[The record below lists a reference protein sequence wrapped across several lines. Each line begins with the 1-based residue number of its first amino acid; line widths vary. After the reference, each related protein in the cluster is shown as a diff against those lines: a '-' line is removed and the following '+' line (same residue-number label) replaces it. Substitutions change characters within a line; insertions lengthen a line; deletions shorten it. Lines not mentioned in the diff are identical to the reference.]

1 MSGVFLYVLIGAS
14 VLLGLVA
21 LAAAGKFAEAYRMRS
36 WQEVQGRVVTSRVE
50 ARKVPQAGQQPDQT
64 RNFPLVEYAYTIE
77 IPGEE
82 ENDRPEQGE
91 MRGRRISVAE
101 AVPDQ
106 DVEPTLERYP
116 VGREVT
122 VYYNP
127 RNPSQAVLERH
138 MPEGIGKALVTLTF
152 FFSVAVV
159 AIGAFLSGGFEW
171 LIARLPEDGEREW
184 AVVLFLASLFFLAGA
199 LAQARQGPGASRWRR
214 VTGTIQSVE
223 VTEHEDSRL
232 SPRIRMYTPHVVYEY
247 VVNGREYMADRLK
260 LGAMAL
266 SGTSKAAAE
275 KTLRRFK
282 LGQTAI
288 LYYNPENP
296 SEASFRQGGM
306 KPLVWGVI
314 GVVLLAAGA
323 WAAFP

>member
-21 LAAAGKFAEAYRMRS
+21 LAAAVKFAEAYRMRS
-36 WQEVQGRVVTSRVE
+36 WQEVQGRVVTSRVA

-199 LAQARQGPGASRWRR
+199 LAQAR
-214 VTGTIQSVE
+214 
-223 VTEHEDSRL
+223 
-232 SPRIRMYTPHVVYEY
+232 
-247 VVNGREYMADRLK
+247 
-260 LGAMAL
+260 
-266 SGTSKAAAE
+266 
-275 KTLRRFK
+275 
-282 LGQTAI
+282 
-288 LYYNPENP
+288 
-296 SEASFRQGGM
+296 
-306 KPLVWGVI
+306 
-314 GVVLLAAGA
+314 
-323 WAAFP
+323 